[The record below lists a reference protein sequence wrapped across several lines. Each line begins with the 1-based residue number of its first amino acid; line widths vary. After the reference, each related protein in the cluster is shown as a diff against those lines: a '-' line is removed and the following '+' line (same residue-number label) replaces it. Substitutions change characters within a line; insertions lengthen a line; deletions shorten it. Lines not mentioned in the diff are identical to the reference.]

1 MPPMTLTM
9 KKLLLLAAFALLT
22 SFYSESD
29 VYLCNTKGGKKYHF
43 KKDCQGLRNCQGE
56 IIKVTLTEAK
66 EKGKTICGYED

>member
-1 MPPMTLTM
+1 MQSNYFTM
-9 KKLLLLAAFALLT
+9 KKLLLLLCFVSLT
-22 SFYSESD
+22 SFYTETD

-43 KKDCQGLRNCQGE
+43 TKDCQGLRNCQGE